1 MRSSKIVKELDK
13 YLDKLDEIIA
23 SIGTEIK
30 DYNDIRSSTY
40 VEEIIVIPKDK
51 YIELL
56 DLYDNLDDLKDRIDF
71 NSWCKM
77 DKDAYINKR
86 EYKPVP
92 ILDGIQEIKNDF
104 EERITQGDT
113 TYGIEIL
120 DDGGAPLHEE
130 PHQLDTR
137 CTH

>member
-1 MRSSKIVKELDK
+1 MKNSKIVKELNK
-13 YLDKLDEIIA
+13 ALDKLDEIIA

-40 VEEIIVIPKDK
+40 VEEIIVIPKNK

-77 DKDAYINKR
+77 DKNAYIIISRTKGGR
-86 EYKPVP
+86 LRWVAFRK
-92 ILDGIQEIKNDF
+92 
-104 EERITQGDT
+104 
-113 TYGIEIL
+113 YGIE
-120 DDGGAPLHEE
+120 
-130 PHQLDTR
+130 
-137 CTH
+137 